1 VASIVEVN
9 PWAWQPCAGIDNEGK
24 LDDDRAMP
32 VPVGSPDPTADRH
45 QEIRRNYAAEIE
57 NIDTRIGEIIDTV
70 ARRGELDNT
79 VVIYSADHGEML
91 GDHDRWTKMVPYEGS
106 VGIPLAV
113 AGPGVATDS
122 RSNALVSLEDIAA
135 TILDYARV
143 QPAAGLTAQS
153 LRPLLDGG
161 RTNHRDAVISGLDYP
176 GGRWRAVITRR
187 YKLVVHRDVG
197 ENVLYDWLADPGELH
212 NIAEAKPEV
221 VRSLTEILG
230 SGIKERPGNA

>member
-1 VASIVEVN
+1 MLSPVASIVEVN

-91 GDHDRWTKMVPYEGS
+91 GDHDRWTKMVPYEAAS
-106 VGIPLAV
+106 ASRWQWPAPASPQT
-113 AGPGVATDS
+113 AGRIRWCRWKTS
-122 RSNALVSLEDIAA
+122 RRQFSTTRECNRR
-135 TILDYARV
+135 RV
-143 QPAAGLTAQS
+143 
-153 LRPLLDGG
+153 
-161 RTNHRDAVISGLDYP
+161 
-176 GGRWRAVITRR
+176 
-187 YKLVVHRDVG
+187 
-197 ENVLYDWLADPGELH
+197 
-212 NIAEAKPEV
+212 
-221 VRSLTEILG
+221 
-230 SGIKERPGNA
+230 